1 MKLSLNWLKKY
12 IDHGLTPEEL
22 STRMTMAGLE
32 VEHVERV
39 GEDIVFE
46 IEVTPN
52 RPDCLSVLGL
62 AREISAIVD
71 RDLVLP
77 DVSDQDD
84 KGEIDISIENPTD
97 CGRYIGTIV
106 TGVKVKPFSAEHSE
120 FLQSLG
126 LKQLSNVVDV
136 TNFVLFEYGQP
147 LHAFDLDRLEG
158 KKIIV
163 RRARAGEKIVTLDG
177 VERKLDESILVV
189 ADERRPVAIAGIM
202 GGMDTAVTSATK
214 NILLEAASF
223 ELGVIRRASRKL
235 ALTSDSCYRFE
246 RGTAWRTIET
256 ASARATDLVLSEAG
270 GTLYAR
276 RDFVAQKPEISRREI
291 VVCSDDIS
299 NLIGADL
306 DLTRSRR
313 ILKRLGCMVPQEER
327 HLTVI
332 PPHFRNDIQI
342 KQDVIEE
349 IARIIGYDNL
359 PMTIPQVPSTNISVN
374 KKEEGVIRSTNETLV
389 GLGFNEIIT
398 YALTGRTA
406 LEKANYTG
414 PLISLKNP
422 MSTEQEVMK
431 PTALVGMLSVASGNI
446 NRGQK
451 DLRLFEL
458 GKRYLPGREM
468 WSLSLLMGGKYSD
481 DWRVSEKRTLDFFD
495 LKGALQSVLGKLGVS
510 GVVFSAQQDDA
521 LESGQSAQLSIN
533 GQYAGRI
540 GRVRDE
546 VLARFDIKKSRLYFA
561 ELDLDGVLMTA
572 EPLRKFLELNDFPSM
587 TRDLSLAVRDVSF
600 DAITSECMRL
610 GAGLLQKINFV
621 ELYSGDKM
629 DAGFRGY
636 VFSLVYQS
644 KERTLTDEEVNTLN
658 EKIAARL
665 TEIFHIKRR

>member
-32 VEHVERV
+32 VEHVERN
-39 GEDIVFE
+39 GNDIVFE
-46 IEVTPN
+46 IEITPN
-52 RPDCLSVLGL
+52 RPDCLSILGL
-62 AREISAIVD
+62 AREVSAIVD

-77 DVSDQDD
+77 EISEQED
-84 KGEIDISIENPTD
+84 KETVDIFIENPED
-97 CGRYIGTIV
+97 CGRYIGTVIK
-106 TGVKVKPFSAEHSE
+106 GLNIKPFSSE
-120 FLQSLG
+120 SSQFLSALG
-126 LKQLSNVVDV
+126 MSPLSNVVDI

-147 LHAFDLDRLEG
+147 LHAFDFDRLEG

-163 RRARAGEKIVTLDG
+163 RRARSGEKIVTLDG

-189 ADERRPVAIAGIM
+189 ADACKPVAIAGIM

-223 ELGVIRRASRKL
+223 NLGVIRRASRKL

-246 RGTAWRTIET
+246 RGTAWKTVET
-256 ASARATDLVLSEAG
+256 ASARATDLILSEAG
-270 GTLYAR
+270 GILQAR
-276 RDFVAQKPEISRREI
+276 RDLVAHKPESFRREI
-291 VVCSDDIS
+291 VVLPGDIS
-299 NLIGADL
+299 NLIGTPL

-327 HLTVI
+327 QLSVI

-359 PMTIPQVPSTNISVN
+359 PMSIPQVPATNISVN
-374 KKEEGVIRSTNETLV
+374 KKEENVIRGINETLIS
-389 GLGFNEIIT
+389 LGFNEIIT
-398 YALTGRTA
+398 YALTGRMA
-406 LEKANYTG
+406 LDKVNYSG
-414 PLISLKNP
+414 PLISLQNP
-422 MSTEQEVMK
+422 MSAEQEVMR
-431 PTALVGMLSVASGNI
+431 PTALVGMLTVASGNI

-458 GKRYLPGREM
+458 GKRYLPGQELS
-468 WSLSLLMGGKYSD
+468 SLSLLIGGKHSD
-481 DWRVSEKRTLDFFD
+481 DWRISEKRTLDFFD
-495 LKGALQSVLGKLGVS
+495 LKGAVLAVLEKLGVS
-510 GVVFSAQQDDA
+510 GVIFAVQQDDA

-546 VLARFDIKKSRLYFA
+546 VLARFDVKKSRLYFA
-561 ELDLDGVLMTA
+561 ELDLNSVFISA
-572 EPLRKFLELNDFPSM
+572 EPSRKFVGLNDFPSM
-587 TRDLSLAVRDVSF
+587 TRDISLAVRDVSF

-621 ELYSGDKM
+621 ELYSGDKIEP
-629 DAGFRGY
+629 GFRGY

-644 KERTLTDEEVNTLN
+644 KERTLTDEEINALN
-658 EKIAARL
+658 EKIVARL
-665 TEIFHIKRR
+665 IELFHIKRR